1 MPLVL
6 MLATLTDRRDFGD
19 DWLLERKFDGE
30 RCVARKDGGEVRL
43 ESRTAKDLT
52 GTYPEVRAA
61 VASQRDRKLLL
72 DGEVVAFDGDQTSFS
87 RLQQRLGVTNPSPE
101 RVAAYP
107 VVFCVFDLL
116 ELDGDDLRD
125 RPLIERRARLTEA
138 VRPSAALQLSEA
150 WRDDS
155 QRRFAQA
162 CRAGW
167 EGLIAKRAQAPY
179 VPGRSTDWLKLKCV
193 WEQEFVI
200 GGYTDPAGSR
210 TDFGA
215 LLVGYYEDG
224 RLRYAGKVGT
234 GYTAA
239 TLRDLGAR
247 LRGLETPESPF
258 VDARPIPRGTH
269 WTRPELVAQIGFA
282 EWTNDGRLRQPRFL
296 GLRDDKRPSR
306 GRPRAPAVS
315 QAGGPVRGRAR
326 AGVDRWAAGRALLRS
341 ADPRMA
347 ELVDAEPGLD
357 PDRLFD
363 RLPNDLWGA
372 LVLQVI
378 GQQLSLA
385 AAAAILT
392 RLEAPLGRPDAH
404 TGRAP
409 RHRRRNPP
417 PYRDVPSQGGLP
429 ARSRRTARGRTA

>member
-1 MPLVL
+1 MTAVPIAL

-30 RCVARKDGGEVRL
+30 RCVARKDGREVRL

-52 GTYPEVRAA
+52 GTYPEVGAA
-61 VASQRDRKLLL
+61 VASQSARQILL
-72 DGEVVAFDGDQTSFS
+72 DGEVVAFDRDQTSFS
-87 RLQQRLGVTNPSPE
+87 RLQQRLGIRSPTAE

-116 ELDGDDLRD
+116 EVDGDDVRD
-125 RPLIERRARLTEA
+125 RPLLERRARLTA
-138 VRPSAALQLSEA
+138 AIRPDAALQLSEA

-179 VPGRSTDWLKLKCV
+179 VPGRSRDWLKLKCV

-215 LLVGYYEDG
+215 LLVGYYEDDQ
-224 RLRYAGKVGT
+224 LRYAGKVGT

-247 LRGLETPESPF
+247 LRELEMPESPF
-258 VDARPIPRGTH
+258 VDARPVPRGTH
-269 WTRPELVAQIGFA
+269 WTRPELVAQLGFA
-282 EWTNDGRLRQPRFL
+282 EWTNDGRLRQARFL
-296 GLRDDKRPSR
+296 GLRDDKLP
-306 GRPRAPAVS
+306 GDV
-315 QAGGPVRGRAR
+315 VR
-326 AGVDRWAAGRALLRS
+326 
-341 ADPRMA
+341 
-347 ELVDAEPGLD
+347 E
-357 PDRLFD
+357 
-363 RLPNDLWGA
+363 
-372 LVLQVI
+372 
-378 GQQLSLA
+378 
-385 AAAAILT
+385 
-392 RLEAPLGRPDAH
+392 
-404 TGRAP
+404 
-409 RHRRRNPP
+409 
-417 PYRDVPSQGGLP
+417 
-429 ARSRRTARGRTA
+429 RSR